1 MGSGTTDTGLNMGI
15 AALRLTNDDI
25 PAARFTLHS
34 HHLAKLDRFVAQ
46 AQRHA
51 TRSGGQFAGV
61 AIEIDAAGAV
71 SLHAA
76 GLQTRML

>member
-1 MGSGTTDTGLNMGI
+1 MGV
-15 AALRLTNDDI
+15 AAVRLASDDI
-25 PAARFTLHS
+25 PVARFTLHS
-34 HHLAKLDRFVAQ
+34 HHLATLDRFVAQ

-61 AIEIDAAGAV
+61 ALEIDAAGAV

-76 GLQTRML
+76 GLQTLMLGKERP